1 MKEGRAKTK
10 NRSRKHPESVVA
22 QLHGQSVLGARQAEA
37 NRGKVSVYRVT
48 LQVCVSQE
56 EKPMESCLEMTGI
69 CGLGI

>member
-1 MKEGRAKTK
+1 M
-10 NRSRKHPESVVA
+10 A

-37 NRGKVSVYRVT
+37 NRGKVSLNRAT

-69 CGLGI
+69 CDLGLEHWRAI